1 VAQSSIGAGKK
12 PKISVNDVDAAAN
25 DFFSIP
31 PEQATLMLGWSLR
44 TLERRNAD
52 GTGPKITKTGPR
64 SRSVQVG
71 RIRKF
76 LAECDADKAA

>member
-1 VAQSSIGAGKK
+1 
-12 PKISVNDVDAAAN
+12 
-25 DFFSIP
+25 
-31 PEQATLMLGWSLR
+31 MLGWSLR
-44 TLERRNAD
+44 TLERRSAD

-76 LAECDADKAA
+76 LAECDADTAA